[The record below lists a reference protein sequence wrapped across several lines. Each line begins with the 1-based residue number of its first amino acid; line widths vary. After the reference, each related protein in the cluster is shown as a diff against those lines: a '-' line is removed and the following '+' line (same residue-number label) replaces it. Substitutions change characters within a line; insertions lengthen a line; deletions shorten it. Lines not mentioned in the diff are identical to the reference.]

1 MNKQGMGDDMGSGA
15 VSDKA
20 LEFFKNKT
28 LPGMISLAEDTVAS
42 REAYIASQAKASRR
56 SFDLENDW
64 DDTIGIV
71 GLLSL
76 VGGLLAAG
84 FITKP

>member
-1 MNKQGMGDDMGSGA
+1 MGTGG

-20 LEFFKNKT
+20 LEYFKTKE
-28 LPGMISLAEDTVAS
+28 LPVIITLAEGTPAG
-42 REAYIASQAKASRR
+42 REAYIANLVKDRRR
-56 SFDLENDW
+56 SFDFENDW